1 MSICKTFKNIWRTPM
16 GAVVRE
22 KETPDSLRLRWST
35 RRVRQETELASAR
48 KCRRDNSVETP
59 ASTLMSHAESKRN
72 SKIDITLFSI
82 ASTYSPIREFHCGV
96 PLEEASRI
104 RRVFEPSF
112 SRLCSL
118 RRSPAARVFSL
129 FRLRITIHAI
139 GHCARAA
146 KSKPIPCKQEHCFTP
161 PRPIDCD
168 FD

>member
-1 MSICKTFKNIWRTPM
+1 MSICKTFKHLANAD
-16 GAVVRE
+16 GSCGSRE
-22 KETPDSLRLRWST
+22 RNSRQLETSVEHSPCPARNGN
-35 RRVRQETELASAR
+35 LASAR

-96 PLEEASRI
+96 LLEEASRI